1 MAGVRQGATGVKNQT
16 EGVDPPSALRID
28 TDVFTTLTAAA
39 DADSDELPI
48 VGWFDC
54 WRSNDSS

>member
-1 MAGVRQGATGVKNQT
+1 MAGVRQGVTGEQK
-16 EGVDPPSALRID
+16 EAGDGEAPSALRID
-28 TDVFTTLTAAA
+28 TDVFTDLTARAG
-39 DADSDELPI
+39 DSGEPPI